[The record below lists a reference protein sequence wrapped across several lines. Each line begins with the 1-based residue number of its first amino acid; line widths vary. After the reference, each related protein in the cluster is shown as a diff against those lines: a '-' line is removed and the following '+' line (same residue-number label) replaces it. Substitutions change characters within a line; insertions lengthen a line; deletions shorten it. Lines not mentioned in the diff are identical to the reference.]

1 MEVDNIVEEFLK
13 LGADPNIQNNNGVT
27 PLMLFCANN
36 NVNAVKAILRYHPDI
51 DLALKDCWGH
61 QAIDYC
67 FQKEV
72 RDLLQEYL

>member
-1 MEVDNIVEEFLK
+1 MDNIVEEFLK

-27 PLMLFCANN
+27 PLMIACAANN
-36 NVNAVKAILRYHPDI
+36 VLFIQTVLKFHPDV
-51 DLALKDCWGH
+51 DLTIRDRWGH

>member
-1 MEVDNIVEEFLK
+1 MDNIVEEFLK

-51 DLALKDCWGH
+51 DLSLTDRWGH

-67 FQKEV
+67 FQTEV
-72 RDLLQEYL
+72 RDLIRERL